1 MPWVG
6 EWVGARALLPGEV
19 GGGGDGMSWWLWM
32 IGWTYR
38 GDGDELVVVDDWM
51 DV

>member
-1 MPWVG
+1 MG
-6 EWVGARALLPGEV
+6 RRV
-19 GGGGDGMSWWLWM
+19 GGCQGIASWRGGWGGDGMSWWLWM